1 MLCKCCI
8 NVILSLSLGIIKEG
22 IMKKIVFICALFVG
36 IFATAQDTKPTTEK
50 LDNGLIKVTYYH
62 TNGVVAQEGTFLD
75 NKRHGEWISYN
86 EQGTK
91 TAKAEY
97 NENQKTGK
105 WFFWS
110 GETLSEVDYS
120 NNAIASVNTWVNK
133 SAVASNKP

>member
-1 MLCKCCI
+1 MLRKCCI
-8 NVILSLSLGIIKEG
+8 NVILLLNLNNIKVG

-62 TNGVVAQEGTFLD
+62 TNGVVAQEGTFLN

-91 TAKAEY
+91 TTKGEY
-97 NENQKTGK
+97 KQNLKTGK

-120 NNAIASVNTWVNK
+120 KNAIASVNTWFNK